1 MADPKVL
8 EQVFNEFDL
17 DKSGFLTQNELEAV
31 LGQIAK
37 DGKSGITAEDISKAC
52 GYIVQLADKNQDG
65 KISKSE
71 FVKFTREYIE
81 KK

>member
-52 GYIVQLADKNQDG
+52 GVSLIYFLN
-65 KISKSE
+65 
-71 FVKFTREYIE
+71 FLNRP
-81 KK
+81 